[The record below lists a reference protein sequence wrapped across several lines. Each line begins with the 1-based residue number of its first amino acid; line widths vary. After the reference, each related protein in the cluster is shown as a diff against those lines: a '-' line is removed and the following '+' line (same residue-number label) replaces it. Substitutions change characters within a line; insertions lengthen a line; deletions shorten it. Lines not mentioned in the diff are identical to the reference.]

1 MQENLI
7 EAQHHLNGEITENA
21 NRQVKDYLLERR
33 SAVYIKIVPQLTF
46 KAQGW
51 QNPAGDQFFKNQRKQ
66 ADNRND
72 GQARYFFNMMKR
84 IAREV
89 HNATKLFSLSTP
101 DNVQSSILDWCM
113 APGGFL
119 SVAMYYNRG
128 ARYRAFS
135 LPLENG
141 GYKVR
146 FVSAARVTINFL
158 DLNLLAADMGVDI
171 IPPTHPEAAH
181 FLPAQLSS
189 RDIFDLIICDG
200 QVLRTH
206 KRAQYRENL
215 ESPRLTLV
223 QLALGLEHVR
233 PGGKMII
240 LLHRIESWRCVYFL
254 YVLSK
259 FSTPLISNPQHE
271 HAIEAVRVWKQAWR
285 TATFDTEE
293 AYKQLTQPPQ
303 AIVED
308 VLESFGPQLIKLATN
323 VWETQAAALSK
334 APFIEAP
341 PI

>member
-1 MQENLI
+1 
-7 EAQHHLNGEITENA
+7 
-21 NRQVKDYLLERR
+21 
-33 SAVYIKIVPQLTF
+33 
-46 KAQGW
+46 
-51 QNPAGDQFFKNQRKQ
+51 
-66 ADNRND
+66 
-72 GQARYFFNMMKR
+72 
-84 IAREV
+84 
-89 HNATKLFSLSTP
+89 
-101 DNVQSSILDWCM
+101 M

-259 FSTPLISNPQHE
+259 FSTVRVFKPTTDHAKRSSCYLVASNIQPQHE